1 MNKNLDTDLSANDDI
16 ILINK
21 DSNVDIDNINLDDV
35 NFDEDDPKTIN
46 HVRLIAWCNRYK
58 QGKSLKKSSTKN

>member
-21 DSNVDIDNINLDDV
+21 DSSVDIDNINLDDV

-46 HVRLIAWCNRYK
+46 HARLIAWCNRYK
-58 QGKSLKKSSTKN
+58 QRKSL

>member
-1 MNKNLDTDLSANDDI
+1 MYKNLDTDLSANNDI

-21 DSNVDIDNINLDDV
+21 DSSVDIDNINLDDV